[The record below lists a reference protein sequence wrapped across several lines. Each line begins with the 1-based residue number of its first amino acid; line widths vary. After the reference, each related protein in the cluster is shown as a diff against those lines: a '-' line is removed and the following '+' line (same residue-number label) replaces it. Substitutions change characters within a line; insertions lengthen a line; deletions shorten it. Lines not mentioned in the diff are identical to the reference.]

1 MLKKTGTQYLVPTEY
16 IRKIYN
22 NMKEADKP
30 PLSIMEN
37 SLVKRVVCK
46 KNYDD
51 KEWIRI
57 IEGDIE
63 YVGDTQRCTMTYI
76 KSNEDKHEDENKD
89 TLMLKV
95 DNFEDAIHLAEK
107 MGFTY
112 TSYQE
117 NMRSKFAYELDDVT
131 YLIRFDIWAQI
142 PKYTVVEIGL
152 FSSGQNDLSRIVK
165 NLELL
170 EYAEKLDQNF
180 AKYTD
185 KEKEEK
191 RIKKNSINIDRL
203 FEILHGK
210 KASQNRYIT
219 FNSKVFEFS
228 KTFDT

>member
-1 MLKKTGTQYLVPTEY
+1 MLRKTGTQYLVPTQYVRE
-16 IRKIYN
+16 IYS

-30 PLSIMEN
+30 PFSIMEN

-46 KNYDD
+46 KNYND

-76 KSNEDKHEDENKD
+76 KSNEDDNKNENKD

-112 TSYQE
+112 KSYQE
-117 NMRSKFAYELDDVT
+117 NLRSKFTYELDDVT

-142 PKYTVVEIGL
+142 PQYTVVEVGL

-165 NLELL
+165 NLEIL

-180 AKYTD
+180 TKYTEE
-185 KEKEEK
+185 EKEEK
-191 RIKKNSINIDRL
+191 RIKKNSVDIDKL
-203 FEILHGK
+203 FEILHSK
-210 KASQNRYIT
+210 KASQFRYIT
-219 FNSKVFEFS
+219 FNSKVFHSFKS
-228 KTFDT
+228 N